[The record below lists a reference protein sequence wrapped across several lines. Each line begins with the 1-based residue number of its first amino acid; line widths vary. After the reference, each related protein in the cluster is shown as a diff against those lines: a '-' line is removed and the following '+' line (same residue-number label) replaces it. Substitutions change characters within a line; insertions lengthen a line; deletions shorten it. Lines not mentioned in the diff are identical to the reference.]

1 MTHVTSTPDVT
12 VVVIGYNDAKRLP
25 TAVRSV
31 LNQTLRSVDVVIA
44 DDASTDTTP
53 AVAADLMAADSR
65 VQYVRLAENSGGC
78 GKPRNVGREHAR
90 GRYVMFLDSDDRL
103 ERHACKN
110 LLEALEDNAADFSM
124 GLVRRQYMATGR
136 QTLWYP
142 WLFEKRRVVGGL
154 GDCPELIQDVLSVN
168 KLYRLSF
175 LDEYGLAFP
184 EDVHYEDQL
193 FTFQAYHRARR
204 IAIIPENVYVWR
216 IYPPVKVR
224 SITQRRHQID
234 NFHQRLEVHRRLDSY
249 IAEHGTPEL
258 QRVKDLKF
266 LENDMRLYLADI
278 IDGDGT
284 VTAEVLREAE
294 PYLRA
299 MPRDRFDALGISLRA
314 ACGMALRRDLDGLRE
329 IMLLD
334 RRNIFAAR
342 ISDHEG
348 RTYLSNTAHEPGP
361 DAAFALEAP
370 ENAFLVADGS
380 TMLNAPFGTFR
391 LLHEVVGTTRRGPSV
406 VLHGRTFDALHKVAA
421 ARSDWTLT
429 IEGKVRGEQ
438 HPRWESHVTVE
449 EQRHDGLRWSVT
461 LSPGPPF
468 VMVASSVEWELIASL
483 RIHDQVSR
491 TPLLWHPSVEPVPAP
506 LPLAATVGLAQSGF
520 VGPVEGGAARVSVV
534 SAPGIRRRV
543 VNRVRKRLLPVAEQ
557 KVVRPWRDVHTKLL
571 HGAYAAMR
579 RLPLDHRLAV
589 FEANMG
595 TVYGDSPK
603 YVHEEM
609 RRTRPDI
616 RAVWALPAGSR
627 APYPDVTVVERG
639 SAAYLRALARAAY
652 WVDNQTFPPYVRKR
666 PGQRY
671 LQTWHGIPLK
681 KMGHD
686 EPGRPPPPQQPD
698 RGVGAWDEL
707 VVPNAYFEETFV
719 AAYRYTQGLIR
730 YGTPRN
736 DPLVNGSLVRDAARS
751 ALDLPPEALVI
762 LYAPTFR
769 QDNRSTQVAVETPF
783 DAGALLGAF
792 DDNTYLLLRPH
803 YLNRIR
809 VPSAAQHR
817 TLDVSD
823 VDDVNMLYVAADI
836 LITDYSSVMFDF
848 ALLRKPI
855 VFYTYDYA
863 QYLAARG
870 TYFDLAEM
878 APGRFATTTEEL
890 ASAVASAEADREVFA
905 EKYDEFVERY
915 CGVEDGKA
923 SARALARLLGPSG
936 ESL

>member
-1 MTHVTSTPDVT
+1 MTQHTSTPDVS

-25 TAVRSV
+25 TAVHSV
-31 LNQTLRSVDVVIA
+31 LRQTLRSVEVVIA
-44 DDASTDTTP
+44 DDASTDATP
-53 AVAADLMAADSR
+53 AVAASLMADDPR
-65 VQYVRLAENSGGC
+65 VQYVRLSENSGGC
-78 GKPRNVGREHAR
+78 GRPRNVGREHAR

-142 WLFEKRRVVGGL
+142 WLFEERRVVGGL
-154 GDCPELIQDVLSVN
+154 EDCPDLIQDVLSVN
-168 KLYRLSF
+168 KLYRRSF
-175 LDEYGLAFP
+175 LDEHGLAFP

-204 IAIIPENVYVWR
+204 IAIIPENVYLWR
-216 IYPPVKVR
+216 IFPPVKVR
-224 SITQRRHQID
+224 SITQQRHEID
-234 NFHQRLEVHRRLDSY
+234 NFHHRLEVHRRLDSY
-249 IAEHGTPEL
+249 IAQHGTPEL
-258 QRVKDLKF
+258 QRVKDMKF
-266 LENDMRLYLADI
+266 LENDMRLYLADV

-284 VTAEVLREAE
+284 VTFEVLREAE
-294 PYLRA
+294 SYLRA
-299 MPRDRFDALGISLRA
+299 IPRDRYDALGISLRA
-314 ACGMALRRDLDGLRE
+314 ACGMALRRDLDGLRQV
-329 IMLLD
+329 MLLD

-342 ISDHEG
+342 ISSHG
-348 RTYLSNTAHEPGP
+348 GTTYLSNTAHEPGP
-361 DAAFALEAP
+361 DAAFALDAP

-380 TMLNAPFGTFR
+380 TMQGAPFGTFR

-406 VLHGRTFDALHKVAA
+406 ALHGRTFDALHKVAA
-421 ARSDWTLT
+421 AGSDWALI
-429 IEGKVRGEQ
+429 IEAKVRGEQ
-438 HPRWESHVTVE
+438 HPRWDSPVMLEK
-449 EQRHDGLRWSVT
+449 QDHDQLRWSVT
-461 LSPGPPF
+461 LSPARQF
-468 VMVASSVEWELIASL
+468 LSVASSVEWELIASL
-483 RIHDQVSR
+483 RIRDQVSR
-491 TPLLWHPSVEPVPAP
+491 TPLLWHPSVEPVRAP
-506 LPLAATVGLAQSGF
+506 LPLAATVGLAQLGT

-543 VNRVRKRLLPVAEQ
+543 VNRVRKRLLPVAEE
-557 KVVRPWRDVHTKLL
+557 KAMRPLRDAHTKLL
-571 HGAYAAMR
+571 HSAYAAMR
-579 RLPLDHRLAV
+579 RLPLDHKLAV
-589 FEANMG
+589 FEANLG

-603 YVHEEM
+603 YVYEEM

-616 RAVWALPAGSR
+616 SAVWALPAGHR

-639 SAAYLRALARAAY
+639 SAAYLGALARAAY
-652 WVDNQTFPPYVRKR
+652 WVDNQTFPSYVRKR
-666 PGQRY
+666 EGQRY

-681 KMGHD
+681 KMGHH
-686 EPGRPPPPQQPD
+686 EPGEPPPPQQPD

-719 AAYRYTQGLIR
+719 PAYRYSQGLIR

-736 DPLVNGSLVRDAARS
+736 DPLVNGSLTRQQTRN
-751 ALDLPPEALVI
+751 ALDLPPDARVI

-769 QDNRSTQVAVETPF
+769 QDNRNMRVAVKTPF
-783 DAGALLGAF
+783 DVGALFEGF

-803 YLNRIR
+803 YLNRID
-809 VPSAAQHR
+809 VPSAARHR

-823 VDDVNMLYVAADI
+823 VEDVNILYVAADI

-870 TYFDLAEM
+870 TYFDLVEM
-878 APGRFATTTEEL
+878 APGRFAATTQEL
-890 ASAVASAEADREVFA
+890 ASALASAEADRPLFA
-905 EKYDEFVERY
+905 TKYEAFVDRY

-923 SARALARLLGPSG
+923 SARALARLLDPLGG
-936 ESL
+936 SL